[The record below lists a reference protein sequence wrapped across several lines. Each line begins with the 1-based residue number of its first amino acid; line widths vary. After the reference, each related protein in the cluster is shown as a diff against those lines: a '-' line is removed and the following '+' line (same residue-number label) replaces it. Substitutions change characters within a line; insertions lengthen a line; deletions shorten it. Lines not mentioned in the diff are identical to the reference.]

1 MPMTAISPTA
11 RPEGTLKDPA
21 VADTPAAIRT
31 LNDAFRRTFRGGAVL
46 ETPGVVNM
54 RDTDRIAVLLAVRRF
69 TGFEPGND
77 PYDEH
82 DFGVVEVGGHRCY
95 WKIDAYDLAMLGH
108 SPDAADPSVTARVLT
123 VMLADEY

>member
-1 MPMTAISPTA
+1 MTTFSPVA
-11 RPEGTLKDPA
+11 QRSGMRCDPA
-21 VADTPAAIRT
+21 VADAIAAIRS

-46 ETPGVVNM
+46 ETPGIANL
-54 RDTDRIAVLLAVRRF
+54 RDADRIAVLLAVRRF
-69 TGFEPGND
+69 TGFEQGND

-108 SPDAADPSVTARVLT
+108 SRDAADPSVTARVLT

>member
-1 MPMTAISPTA
+1 MTMMSP
-11 RPEGTLKDPA
+11 
-21 VADTPAAIRT
+21 VAEPSGLPSESAAAHATAAIRN

-54 RDTDRIAVLLAVRRF
+54 RDADRIAVLLAVRRF
-69 TGFEPGND
+69 TGFEPGNA

-95 WKIDAYDLAMLGH
+95 WKIDTYDLAMLGH
-108 SPDAADPSVTARVLT
+108 SPDAADPSITARVLT